1 MGGVCRSV
9 ILPVLVKINSSYML
23 KEKQRPK
30 NEMMNYE
37 L

>member
-1 MGGVCRSV
+1 MEGMRSLA
-9 ILPVLVKINSSYML
+9 ILPVLVKTNSSFML

-30 NEMMNYE
+30 EIMNYE

>member
-1 MGGVCRSV
+1 MEGAHFRVT
-9 ILPVLVKINSSYML
+9 LPVLVKTNLSFML

-30 NEMMNYE
+30 EIMNCE